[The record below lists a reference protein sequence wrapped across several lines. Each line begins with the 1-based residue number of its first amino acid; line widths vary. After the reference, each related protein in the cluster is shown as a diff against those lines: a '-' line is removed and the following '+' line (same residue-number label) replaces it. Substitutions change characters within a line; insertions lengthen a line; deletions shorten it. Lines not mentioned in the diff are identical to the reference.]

1 MINSSAESRFVSS
14 HGLSNGNA
22 IPPTLIE
29 PLGSNRRLVELMAT
43 VTGEP
48 IEIVRRRLREEE
60 TRLGTNVRRE
70 IQSRG
75 IEPHVW
81 SEQLLGFY
89 RETNAFLYESV
100 SWSRYPL
107 KLKMRNWIARLLIRK
122 FARSVDVLVF
132 GDGPGFDSL
141 HLAQAGH
148 AVTYF
153 EVSGYGSKFAEQIFQ
168 SSHSSVRLTTD
179 TQGYGE
185 ASFDAILC
193 LDVLE
198 HLPDPTQAVKDFSH
212 WLRPGGLLFVSAPF
226 YLVTPDYSTHLKSNR
241 RFSGDL
247 RNLFHPF
254 GFRLFDGDPM
264 WLPMVLQKE
273 PVTPESPQVGRFKR
287 HFVRLTGG
295 FLMPGRHTSAPY
307 ALAARFLSRPL
318 SHWRQDL
325 ERWEL
330 QEPEVKHTSR
340 NAE

>member
-1 MINSSAESRFVSS
+1 MTNSSAGSCSVPANGSS
-14 HGLSNGNA
+14 AGNA
-22 IPPTLIE
+22 NPPALVE
-29 PLGSNRRLVELMAT
+29 PLGCNRRLVELLAV

-48 IEIVRRRLREEE
+48 IEVVRRRLREEE

-70 IQSRG
+70 IESRG
-75 IEPHVW
+75 IHPHVW
-81 SEQLLGFY
+81 SEQLLDFY

-107 KLKMRNWIARLLIRK
+107 KLKMRNWIAQLLKRNFSRPVK
-122 FARSVDVLVF
+122 VLVF

-141 HLAQAGH
+141 HLAQVGH

-153 EVSGYGSKFAEQIFQ
+153 EVSGKGSRFAEQIFR
-168 SSHSSVRLTTD
+168 SSPSNVCLTTD

-185 ASFDAILC
+185 ASFDVILC

-198 HLPDPTQAVKDFSH
+198 HLPDPTQAVQDFSR
-212 WLRPGGLLFVSAPF
+212 WLRPGGLLVVSAPF
-226 YLVTPDYSTHLKSNR
+226 YLVTPDYSTHLESNR
-241 RFSGDL
+241 RFSGDVKS
-247 RNLFHPF
+247 LFQPF

-273 PVTPESPQVGRFKR
+273 PVGPESPRVGWLKR
-287 HFVRLTGG
+287 YLVGLTGG
-295 FLMPGRHTSAPY
+295 FLWLGRHTSAPY
-307 ALAARFLSRPL
+307 AWAGRLLSRPT

-330 QEPEVKHTSR
+330 QEPEISR
-340 NAE
+340 TGGSGL

>member
-1 MINSSAESRFVSS
+1 
-14 HGLSNGNA
+14 
-22 IPPTLIE
+22 LIE
-29 PLGSNRRLVELMAT
+29 PLGSNRRLVELMAS
-43 VTGEP
+43 VTGEL
-48 IEIVRRRLREEE
+48 IEVVRRRLREEE

-70 IQSRG
+70 ILLRG

-81 SEQLLGFY
+81 SEQLLDFY
-89 RETNAFLYESV
+89 RESNAFLYESV

-107 KLKMRNWIARLLIRK
+107 KLKMRNWIAEFLNRK
-122 FARSVDVLVF
+122 FGRPVNVLVF

-148 AVTYF
+148 EVTYF
-153 EVSGYGSKFAEQIFQ
+153 EVSGYGSKFAEEIFR
-168 SSHSSVRLTTD
+168 SSQSSVRLTTD
-179 TQGYGE
+179 TQSYGD
-185 ASFDAILC
+185 ASFDVILC

-198 HLPDPTQAVKDFSH
+198 HLPDPTQAISDFSR
-212 WLRPGGLLFVSAPF
+212 WLRPGGLLLVSAPF
-226 YLVTPDYSTHLKSNR
+226 YLVTLDYSTHLKSNR

-247 RNLFHPF
+247 ENLFYPF

-273 PVTPESPQVGRFKR
+273 PVTPDSPQVGWFKR
-287 HFVRLTGG
+287 RLVGLTGG
-295 FLMPGRHTSAPY
+295 FLLLGRYTSAPY
-307 ALAARFLSRPL
+307 ALAARLLSRPL

-330 QEPEVKHTSR
+330 REPEVNPTSR